1 MATLLTELLHDAT
14 QRADDIVDSLDAIA
28 TGGPEV
34 EAYSLKMKR
43 LATQAREFVARLLRD
58 PDIDD
63 PNYAGN
69 YFRDYCH
76 VTRLLREI
84 EYFSLLVLKRF
95 NESDQRATDLV
106 KAICAE
112 SGYPYP
118 APLCSAISSQ
128 YFWTIPD
135 MDLVF
140 MPCLEPD
147 HVLSLPDIYHE
158 LGHFLLFR
166 DEKRLIQPTQLI
178 VDQHYERMVENGK
191 RLNWPDAS
199 LELLQ
204 QYHHSWRGSWLLE
217 FASDLIATYLIGP
230 SFGWCNIRVA
240 TNLGGELFLGTDSHP
255 ADDARATAIGMML
268 TEIGFDDTRKS
279 IQKRWNELVSLAM
292 ESPPPRYDLAYPED
306 LLRSLTQFF
315 RKECED
321 IGLSR
326 FKTDATDRPVSKMIH
341 DCWTQFRTDPESY
354 VKFERSQ
361 LEEVASS
368 IRA

>member
-1 MATLLTELLHDAT
+1 MAKLLTELLHDAT
-14 QRADDIVDSLDAIA
+14 QRADDIVNSLDMLT
-28 TGGPEV
+28 TGGLKV
-34 EAYSLKMKR
+34 NAYRLKMKN
-43 LATQAREFVARLLRD
+43 LATQARDFITRLLRD
-58 PDIDD
+58 PDIED

-69 YFRDYCH
+69 YFRDYSH

-95 NESDQRATDLV
+95 NDSDQRATDLV
-106 KAICAE
+106 SAICAE
-112 SGYPYP
+112 SGYPYE

-166 DEKRLIQPTQLI
+166 DEKRFIQPAQLI
-178 VDQHYERMVENGK
+178 VDRHYEKMVENGK
-191 RLNWPDAS
+191 RQNWATAS
-199 LELLQ
+199 LELVE
-204 QYHHSWRGSWLLE
+204 QYHHSWKGSWLLE

-268 TEIGFDDTRKS
+268 TELGFDESRQK
-279 IQKRWNELVSLAM
+279 IQKRWSELVSLAM
-292 ESPPPRYDLAYPED
+292 ESTPPRYDLAYPEC
-306 LLRSLTQFF
+306 LLRELTQFF
-315 RKECED
+315 QKECEN

-326 FKTDATDRPVSKMIH
+326 FEKDASDKPVAKMIH
-341 DCWTQFRTDPESY
+341 DCWTQFRNDPENY
-354 VKFERSQ
+354 VKFERNQ
-361 LEEVASS
+361 LEEIAGSL
-368 IRA
+368 RM